1 MHGASGPVGMHGA
14 SGPVGVH
21 GASGP
26 LGVHGA
32 SRARART
39 RARQTASLAPRPP
52 GDAENTPVV
61 ELRPTWPR
69 VPTVS
74 AFRSM
79 LREPKITQRAWLEW
93 LKLAHSNGLRARS
106 RCPRYTVWIAT
117 AAARSCMRQSA
128 ISVVSTS
135 SIGPS
140 SLLRIRCTSAR
151 AAFRSACSRPS
162 SVRLR
167 SSRSATWSCGRHS
180 MERAHLAS
188 VSASDTGASIA
199 LGAIG
204 WCVPASRVGAVGVGA
219 SGGSAKAL
227 GRVAEVATCTAASN
241 SVPAFVARRAVALA
255 RWIPIAP
262 PTFPSSRRSGALR
275 DDAPSWCEDG
285 ENRVDVFS
293 GGRVLCLRLSSACRR
308 RYSDS
313 SRSVFRWSSS
323 SRSERARDS
332 ANSRSFRRAQ
342 SMGFASRR
350 IAGGSSGMGTWRL
363 DIISPAGPAARR
375 PGWRLDINKKSWNSR
390 VHVYHLHARDATYM
404 RMHEELMCA
413 PRVRAPRDERAC
425 VRTNA
430 THVAGASAAAGE
442 MATADADDGERA
454 ARQQCRQR
462 VGRAYRACMRSY
474 KQRKSG
480 LISAVSIEA
489 SSRTCDQP
497 SDRMNASQRQK
508 MAKCLRSQAPLV
520 GAALQLATR
529 LHEHLW
535 LEPRKEISQNCVAF
549 QGTTITPSAKACL
562 QTSSA
567 IDWIDLG
574 LLATD
579 GSKPLGPLACNNRW
593 VGTTEARCLLADRDL
608 FFLGNSVVRRQLY
621 TVLDL
626 LAGRAAWRSLPNGT
640 NVPVAGGGVS
650 QPLTPDEMLHST
662 RIRDEE
668 GHLRGYHAAQ
678 VRARTAWTAN
688 RKGGERDC
696 VHQYDIIH
704 KPRTVALP

>member
-1 MHGASGPVGMHGA
+1 MPQAFVGLPPSILGQLSQRLSMVIELSLRASEGQRKLSVFQTCPINGLCISTYRRRVQRHGD
-14 SGPVGVH
+14 
-21 GASGP
+21 
-26 LGVHGA
+26 
-32 SRARART
+32 
-39 RARQTASLAPRPP
+39 LAPRH
-52 GDAENTPVV
+52 N
-61 ELRPTWPR
+61 
-69 VPTVS
+69 
-74 AFRSM
+74 
-79 LREPKITQRAWLEW
+79 
-93 LKLAHSNGLRARS
+93 
-106 RCPRYTVWIAT
+106 
-117 AAARSCMRQSA
+117 
-128 ISVVSTS
+128 
-135 SIGPS
+135 
-140 SLLRIRCTSAR
+140 
-151 AAFRSACSRPS
+151 
-162 SVRLR
+162 
-167 SSRSATWSCGRHS
+167 
-180 MERAHLAS
+180 
-188 VSASDTGASIA
+188 
-199 LGAIG
+199 
-204 WCVPASRVGAVGVGA
+204 
-219 SGGSAKAL
+219 
-227 GRVAEVATCTAASN
+227 
-241 SVPAFVARRAVALA
+241 
-255 RWIPIAP
+255 
-262 PTFPSSRRSGALR
+262 
-275 DDAPSWCEDG
+275 
-285 ENRVDVFS
+285 
-293 GGRVLCLRLSSACRR
+293 
-308 RYSDS
+308 
-313 SRSVFRWSSS
+313 
-323 SRSERARDS
+323 
-332 ANSRSFRRAQ
+332 
-342 SMGFASRR
+342 
-350 IAGGSSGMGTWRL
+350 IAGGSSGTEAWLAPRHKQKEL
-363 DIISPAGPAARR
+363 
-375 PGWRLDINKKSWNSR
+375 NSR